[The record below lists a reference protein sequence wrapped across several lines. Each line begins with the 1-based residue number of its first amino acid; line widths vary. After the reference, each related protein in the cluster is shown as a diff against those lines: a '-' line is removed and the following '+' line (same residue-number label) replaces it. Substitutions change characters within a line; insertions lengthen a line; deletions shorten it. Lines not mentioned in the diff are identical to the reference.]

1 MARRER
7 TIVSI
12 VPDLLTSTRIA
23 STADQLGVHHVT
35 ARAAEALDVCR
46 RAGPDLV
53 IVDLEASGEPR
64 PDAVIRA
71 LKGDAG
77 TRSIPVLGFYA
88 HVHNALRESALDAG
102 AEKVLPRSAFSRQLP
117 GLLAGEKQPEH

>member
-1 MARRER
+1 
-7 TIVSI
+7 VSV

-23 STADQLGVHHVT
+23 ETARQLGVTHVS
-35 ARAAEALDVCR
+35 AGAKDAVEVCR
-46 RAGPDLV
+46 RSPVDLV